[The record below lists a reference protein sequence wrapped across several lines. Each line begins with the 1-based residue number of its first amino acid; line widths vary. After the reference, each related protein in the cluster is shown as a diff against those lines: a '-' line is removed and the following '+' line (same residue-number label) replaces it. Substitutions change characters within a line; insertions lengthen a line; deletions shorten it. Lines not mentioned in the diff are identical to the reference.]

1 VTVVAEF
8 HEAFGLPNES
18 HPVLKPD
25 AALLRLRLR
34 LITEEYEEV
43 VKDIRDLIGMDVAD
57 ASPET
62 RLEGLR
68 KLLKELCDL
77 RYVVEGA
84 AASLGLPIEEAYR
97 EVHRSNMSKLGPG
110 GKPIYD
116 PGGKVMKGPNYS
128 PADMTPFVPEILD
141 VVHDFDDG
149 DPC

>member
-1 VTVVAEF
+1 
-8 HEAFGLPNES
+8 
-18 HPVLKPD
+18 
-25 AALLRLRLR
+25 
-34 LITEEYEEV
+34 

-57 ASPET
+57 APPEA
-62 RLEGLR
+62 RVEGLR
-68 KLLKELCDL
+68 RLLKELCDL

-128 PADMTPFVPEILD
+128 PADMERFVPPIID
-141 VVHDFDDG
+141 GSVHDGDG